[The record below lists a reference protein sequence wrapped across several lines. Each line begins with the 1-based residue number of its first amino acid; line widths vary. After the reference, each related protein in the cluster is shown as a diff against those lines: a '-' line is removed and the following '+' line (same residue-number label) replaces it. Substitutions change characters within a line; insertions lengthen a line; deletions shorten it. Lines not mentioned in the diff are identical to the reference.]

1 MKKRLIL
8 PLLLVLLVPTAC
20 ENFLSVNPQS
30 QLTQEAFPTTAS
42 DAGLATNAAYTAM
55 RGWHYHSGGFPI
67 LDILSDDA
75 HKGSNPNDG
84 LNTVGPYD
92 SFTHS
97 TTQDGLDRWWNG
109 LYQGILRTNVVI
121 EKVPSI
127 AMDAGLRDRYIAEAK
142 FLRAVYYFDLVRAFG
157 GVPIVTST
165 TPALKVARSTSDEVY
180 ALIEADLLAA
190 IPALPEKTAYSAADL
205 GRASKGAAK
214 AFLAKVYLFRGNFP
228 GAEQYAL
235 EVITS
240 GFYDLEPLFI
250 DGNSNVGE
258 HGVESV
264 FEIGAMETPGA
275 FGNQYANTQGV
286 RGSPNKGWGFN
297 RPSVDLRNAFETDD
311 PRLKGT
317 IIDLGDVIDGVT
329 IIGDGETPDQITDG
343 VGNVIEIETYNRKIW
358 IPGNTTTTQYGHNR
372 RLIRFSDVLLMAAE
386 ALNENNKPVDA
397 LVHLN
402 RVRERARQGNVTIL
416 PDILTVDKNALR
428 DLIIQERRVELAME
442 GHRFWDLV
450 RTGKAATVLGSRGFV
465 TGKHE
470 LLPIPQN
477 EIDLSQG
484 TLTQNPNW

>member
-1 MKKRLIL
+1 MKKRYIL
-8 PLLLVLLVPTAC
+8 PLLLVLLVPTSC

-42 DAGLATNAAYTAM
+42 DAGLATNAAYTVM

-67 LDILSDDA
+67 LDIMSDDA
-75 HKGSNPNDG
+75 HKGSNPNDA

-97 TTQDGLDRWWNG
+97 TTQDGLDRWWNA
-109 LYQGILRTNVVI
+109 LYQGILRANVVI

-127 AMDAGLRDRYIAEAK
+127 AMEAGLRDRYVAEAK

-157 GVPIVTST
+157 GVPLVTTT
-165 TPALKVARSTSDEVY
+165 TPALKIPRNTADQIYDQV
-180 ALIEADLLAA
+180 EADLLAA
-190 IPALPEKTAYSAADL
+190 IPVLPEKTAYGAADL

-214 AFLAKVYLFRGNFP
+214 ALLAKVYLFRGNFP

-240 GFYDLEPLFI
+240 GLYDLEALFT

-297 RPSVDLRNAFETDD
+297 RPSVSLRNAFETND

-329 IIGDGETPDQITDG
+329 IIGDGETPDVITDG
-343 VGNVIEIETYNRKIW
+343 AGNVIEIESYNRKIW
-358 IPGNTTTTQYGHNR
+358 IPGSTTTTQYGHNR

-402 RVRERARQGNVTIL
+402 RVRARARQGNAAIL
-416 PDILTVDKNALR
+416 PDITTTDKTALR

-450 RTGKAATVLGSRGFV
+450 RTGKAASVLGSRGFV
-465 TGKHE
+465 AGKHE

-484 TLTQNPNW
+484 TLIQNPNW

>member
-1 MKKRLIL
+1 MKKRFIL
-8 PLLLVLLVPTAC
+8 PFALVLLVPTAC

-30 QLTQEAFPTTAS
+30 QLTQEAFPTSAS
-42 DAGLATNAAYTAM
+42 DAGLATNAAYTVM

-67 LDILSDDA
+67 LDIMSDDA
-75 HKGSNPNDG
+75 HKGSNPNDA

-97 TTQDGLDRWWNG
+97 TTQDGLDRWWNA

-127 AMDAGLRDRYIAEAK
+127 NMDTGLRDRYVAEAR

-157 GVPIVTST
+157 GVPIVTTT
-165 TPALKVARSTSDEVY
+165 TPDLKIPRSTADEVY
-180 ALIEADLLAA
+180 DLVEADLLAA
-190 IPALPEKTAYSAADL
+190 IPVLPEKTAYGAADL

-228 GAEQYAL
+228 SAEQYAL

-240 GFYDLEPLFI
+240 GIYDLEAVFT

-297 RPSVDLRNAFETDD
+297 RPSVDLRNAFESND

-329 IIGDGETPDQITDG
+329 IVGDGETPDQITDG
-343 VGNVIEIETYNRKIW
+343 LGNVIEIESYNRKIW

-386 ALNENNKPVDA
+386 ALNENNKPADA
-397 LVHLN
+397 LIHLN
-402 RVRERARQGNVTIL
+402 RVRARARQGNVGIL
-416 PDILTVDKNALR
+416 PDITSLDKNTLR
-428 DLIIQERRVELAME
+428 DLILQERRVELAME

-450 RTGKAATVLGSRGFV
+450 RTGKAATVLASRGFV
-465 TGKHE
+465 AGKHE

>member
-1 MKKRLIL
+1 MKKRYIL

-42 DAGLATNAAYTAM
+42 DAGLATNAAYTVL

-75 HKGSNPNDG
+75 HKGSNPNDA

-97 TTQDGLDRWWNG
+97 TTQDGLDRWWNA
-109 LYQGILRTNVVI
+109 LYQGILRANVVI

-127 AMDAGLRDRYIAEAK
+127 AMDAGLRDRYVAEAK

-165 TPALKVARSTSDEVY
+165 TPDLKVARSSSDDVY
-180 ALIEADLLAA
+180 DMIEADLLAA
-190 IPALPEKTAYSAADL
+190 IPVLPEKNAYAVADL

-214 AFLAKVYLFRGNFP
+214 AFLAKVYLFRGNFA

-235 EVITS
+235 EVINS
-240 GFYDLEPLFI
+240 GIYDLEPVFT

-264 FEIGAMETPGA
+264 FEIGAVETPGA
-275 FGNQYANTQGV
+275 IGNQYANTQGV

-329 IIGDGETPDQITDG
+329 IIGDGETPDVITDG
-343 VGNVIEIETYNRKIW
+343 LGNVIEIESYNRKIW
-358 IPGNTTTTQYGHNR
+358 IPGSTTTTQYGHNR
-372 RLIRFSDVLLMAAE
+372 RLIRFSDVLLIAAE

-397 LVHLN
+397 LIHLN
-402 RVRERARQGNVTIL
+402 RVRARARQGNALIL
-416 PDILTVDKNALR
+416 PDVVTLDKNALR

-450 RTGKAATVLGSRGFV
+450 RTGKAATVLASRGFV
-465 TGKHE
+465 VGKHE

-477 EIDLSQG
+477 EIDISQG